1 MGLERTPSRL
11 QHHMTEA
18 LLTGTAFGLV
28 AGLVPGPFLA
38 FVAATAMEKGLGAG
52 LRAALAP
59 LAVETPVLLAA
70 AFFLARLPGQ
80 ALQWVGVVGGVA
92 IAGLGVYVF
101 RRARQT
107 RTAGRDTGE
116 GGGTRNFLG
125 LVGAGLLSPAPW
137 VFWTV
142 IGGPLVLRNWR
153 QGPPQAA
160 AFVGTFLAS
169 FVGAQMLVAF
179 GASRGVRIVDER
191 WRRRVMRGLSLVLVA
206 AGGVLAWQAWT
217 GNFRELIEAQ
227 QTVETMVP

>member
-1 MGLERTPSRL
+1 MI
-11 QHHMTEA
+11 EA

-28 AGLVPGPFLA
+28 AGVVPGPFLA
-38 FVAATAMEKGLGAG
+38 FVAATAMEKGLRAG

-59 LAVETPVLLAA
+59 LAVETPVLIAA
-70 AFFLARLPGQ
+70 TFFLAQMPNE
-80 ALQWVGVVGGVA
+80 ALRWVGVVGGAA

-101 RRARQT
+101 RRARETQ
-107 RTAGRDTGE
+107 RAGRDTG
-116 GGGTRNFLG
+116 GDGGTGNFLR

-153 QGPPQAA
+153 QGPPRAA
-160 AFVGTFLAS
+160 AFVGSFFAF

-179 GASRGVRIVDER
+179 GASRGVRIVDHR
-191 WRRRVMRGLSLVLVA
+191 WRRRLMRGLSLLLVA

-227 QTVETMVP
+227 QTVETLVR